1 MALFIEESSLCVML
15 FFMKIS
21 FPFKSVV
28 DRSSPVMEEN
38 QMYIDQQLESNLDQ
52 IGPRG
57 TGAEILL
64 RLPFK
69 DLISV

>member
-1 MALFIEESSLCVML
+1 
-15 FFMKIS
+15 MKIS